1 MKNSMLPVG
10 MKIVQMGQ
18 ILLLHDQIA
27 CKCDAIWPDLET
39 SEWNYAWLW
48 SKFYWCIRISS
59 IWMDMI
65 GEGYVAFIQTLLM
78 RQFRYWCQK
87 FILWWPST
95 VCGGIFCCWWWVCAD
110 DERSVPPEEGI
121 HQVTGPKGLGGRSC
135 HSTPW
140 TIILPP
146 SPKFTKGSS
155 GNCHQMGLLYI
166 CELSGQVQV
175 FLFHAYY
182 MWVWQWFVWAVSTDV
197 DTGSIQSRISNRSN
211 LNNRLTTLDALL
223 LLIT

>member
-1 MKNSMLPVG
+1 MKLPL
-10 MKIVQMGQ
+10 IVEQ
-18 ILLLHDQIA
+18 ILLM
-27 CKCDAIWPDLET
+27 
-39 SEWNYAWLW
+39 
-48 SKFYWCIRISS
+48 SS

-65 GEGYVAFIQTLLM
+65 GEGYVAFLQTLLM
-78 RQFRYWCQK
+78 GRFRYWCQN

-95 VCGGIFCCWWWVCAD
+95 VCWGIFCCWWWVCAD

-155 GNCHQMGLLYI
+155 GNCHQIFYI
-166 CELSGQVQV
+166 FANCLAKCRCFYS
-175 FLFHAYY
+175 
-182 MWVWQWFVWAVSTDV
+182 M
-197 DTGSIQSRISNRSN
+197 
-211 LNNRLTTLDALL
+211 LTTCEFDNGLFGRCPQMLTPGLSSRASPIGAILT
-223 LLIT
+223 IGSRHSTRSFC